1 MKILQFHEF
10 QINSSEYFEKCWM
23 RVNSSIDVS
32 LFQSNMS
39 ADYVY
44 SEMESIIAGILYA
57 IISLGGLIMNFLII
71 VVLLGS
77 RRLRKEYIRPTI
89 ISIAFNNFSYSLYT
103 LPVQSIHFFM
113 RDMPL
118 PTGCQIYGFITYGLW
133 LCSAWNLLGAAV
145 LRFAAVY
152 FPHEKKSKLF
162 RRASKLI
169 PVLAWI
175 VAFVIPLPTLLGKYG
190 QFGFV
195 CRTFGCTFININLDG
210 SKANSDPQTMYG
222 MSVVIIGL
230 LMIILNVATFNRI
243 SKFSKV
249 IVKQTKEVDQ
259 NMSTRIHK
267 KERKVGKAI
276 GIVTL
281 NFFLVY
287 LLMIILLMSIPN
299 ATNTIP
305 VVNLI
310 CYLIAGSAVVF
321 NPVVLI
327 ICQERYQRAIGRL
340 LQSVLPCIS
349 PVQDGSKLSRNRWE
363 FFSASFKSRSAS
375 SSRRPS
381 NISTITIR
389 MSRRQSDIFTNITRT
404 SNRCRALPT

>member
-10 QINSSEYFEKCWM
+10 QVNSSDYFEKCWM
-23 RVNSSIDVS
+23 KVNSSIDVS
-32 LFQSNMS
+32 LFQTNTSVN
-39 ADYVY
+39 YVY
-44 SEMESIIAGILYA
+44 SEIESIIAGILYA
-57 IISLGGLIMNFLII
+57 ILSLGGFIMNFLII

-89 ISIAFNNFSYSLYT
+89 VSIAFNNFSYSLYT
-103 LPVQSIHFFM
+103 LPVQSIRYFM

-118 PTGCQIYGFITYGLW
+118 PTGCQIYGFITYGFW

-145 LRFAAVY
+145 LRFVAVY
-152 FPHEKKSKLF
+152 FPHEKNSKLF

-169 PVLAWI
+169 PIMAWI
-175 VAFVIPLPTLLGKYG
+175 VAFVIPLPTLLGIYG

-195 CRTFGCTFININLDG
+195 CRTFGCIFIDINLDG
-210 SKANSDPQTMYG
+210 SKADSDPQTMYG
-222 MSVVIIGL
+222 MSVVIIGI
-230 LMIILNVATFNRI
+230 LMMILNVATFKRI
-243 SKFSKV
+243 SKLSK
-249 IVKQTKEVDQ
+249 IISKQTKEIDQ

-281 NFFLVY
+281 KFFLVY
-287 LLMIILLMSIPN
+287 LMMITLLMSIPN

-310 CYLIAGSAVVF
+310 CYLIAGSSVVF
-321 NPVVLI
+321 NPLVFI
-327 ICQERYQRAIGRL
+327 ICQERYQRAIRRL
-340 LQSVLPCIS
+340 LQAVLACKS
-349 PVQDGSKLSRNRWE
+349 PIPYGSKLPRNRWE
-363 FFSASFKSRSAS
+363 FFSASIGSRS

-381 NISTITIR
+381 TIQQSLWV
-389 MSRRQSDIFTNITRT
+389 SRRPSSNTTMT